1 MSYLK
6 DQVSRSLSA
15 LPLAGLLA
23 VSILKLRTS
32 KWKKHLKVVS
42 KAASRGPPI
51 AMWAITTRCNC
62 KCYFCKVW
70 RKPTIEPDLEHA
82 LETVDILD
90 RLGCYSLSI
99 TGGEPLL
106 YPYIAEV
113 VNYAHKKGFI
123 VQVNTNG
130 SLLAEKAA
138 KISDVDLVTIS
149 LDYPNEQHDLV
160 RDHPHLFE
168 KVLRGV
174 EACKRLNLRV
184 DLSALLLG
192 NQEPKDLADFAS
204 NLNAS
209 LVLSYPEVGG
219 SLHADSWDAPSR
231 EWLVECFRKTLDL
244 KEKGYPV
251 FNTVL
256 GLRDAIQYLNY
267 GTRSLPC
274 FAGESIIYVDWEGWV
289 YPCLHESRV
298 CRIENLLD
306 AYGTFPKFYACT
318 KCFDQAWL
326 DLSAI
331 EWALSKPRP
340 DRAFQDLRLIAKIAL
355 QMV

>member
-1 MSYLK
+1 M
-6 DQVSRSLSA
+6 
-15 LPLAGLLA
+15 
-23 VSILKLRTS
+23 
-32 KWKKHLKVVS
+32 
-42 KAASRGPPI
+42 
-51 AMWAITTRCNC
+51 
-62 KCYFCKVW
+62 
-70 RKPTIEPDLEHA
+70 IEPNLEHA
-82 LETVDILD
+82 LKIIDTLD

-106 YPYIAEV
+106 YPYITEV
-113 VNYAHKKGFI
+113 VNYAHEKGFI

-138 KISDVDLVTIS
+138 EISNVDLVTIS
-149 LDYPNEQHDLV
+149 LDHPNEQHDAV
-160 RDHPHLFE
+160 RDHPHLFD
-168 KVLRGV
+168 KVLKGI
-174 EACKRLNLRV
+174 ETCKRLNLRV

-192 NQEPKDLADFAS
+192 NQETQDLADFAR

-219 SLHADSWDAPSR
+219 SLHADSWDVPSK

-251 FNTVL
+251 FNTAL
-256 GLRDAIQYLNY
+256 GLQDAIRYLEN

-274 FAGESIIYVDWEGWV
+274 FAGQSIIYVDWEGWV

-306 AYGTFPKFYACT
+306 AYSSFPEFFTCT
-318 KCFDQAWL
+318 QCFDQAWL

-340 DRAFQDLRLIAKIAL
+340 DLAFQDLRLITKIAL